1 MKKLMFVAAVAAG
14 LVAFGDGI
22 ESSNTVGYQAKDLNF
37 GDNDFVI
44 QTFLPMG
51 KTVSSTI
58 LGDIAV
64 TEDWDPISSG
74 DYIATL
80 TPAGA
85 NEAEY
90 TYLIAT
96 YANILGGSGA
106 GWYLAEEVNDGD
118 VSVSGCQ
125 NDVVLPYAQGFL
137 AYNNSG
143 AKLQFAGEV
152 VAGDTELAT
161 TLGDNAFSGNA
172 SPVDI
177 TLADLT
183 VSDDWDPISAG
194 DYIATLTPEGGN
206 EAEYTYLIAA
216 YAQALGGDVA
226 GWYLAEEVNDGD
238 VSVSGCQNNVVISAG
253 QAILIYQNSGATVTL
268 PSAL

>member
-1 MKKLMFVAAVAAG
+1 MKKMMFGLAAAA
-14 LVAFGDGI
+14 AISTFAI
-22 ESSNTVGYQAKDLNF
+22 ESANVVGYQAKELAY
-37 GDNDFVI
+37 GLNDFVV

-51 KTVSSTI
+51 KTVATTK
-58 LGDIAV
+58 LGDISV
-64 TEDWDPISSG
+64 TEDWDALNG

-80 TPAGA
+80 TPEGA
-85 NEAEY
+85 NSAEY
-90 TYLIAT
+90 TYLIKA
-96 YANILGGSGA
+96 YAEALGGDVA
-106 GWYLAEEVNDGD
+106 GWYIAEEVNDGD
-118 VSVSGCQ
+118 VSTSGCQ

-161 TLGDNAFSGNA
+161 ALGMNAFSGNA

-183 VSDDWDPISAG
+183 VSDDWDALNG
-194 DYIATLTPEGGN
+194 DYIATLTPEGAN
-206 EAEYTYLIAA
+206 SAEYTYLIKA
-216 YAQALGGDVA
+216 YAEALGGDVA
-226 GWYLAEEVNDGD
+226 GWYIAEEVNDGD
-238 VSVSGCQNNVVISAG
+238 VSVSGCQNDVVISAG
-253 QAILIYQNSGATVTL
+253 QALLIYQNSGATVTL

>member
-22 ESSNTVGYQAKDLNF
+22 ESANTVGYQAKDLTF
-37 GDNDFVI
+37 GDNDFVV

-51 KTVSSTI
+51 KTATTTK
-58 LGDIAV
+58 LGDISV
-64 TEDWDPISSG
+64 TEDWDALNG

-80 TPAGA
+80 TSAGA
-85 NEAEY
+85 NSAEY
-90 TYLIAT
+90 TYLIAA
-96 YANILGGSGA
+96 YATVLGGTGA

-118 VSVSGCQ
+118 VSTSGCQ
-125 NDVVLPYAQGFL
+125 DDVVLPYAEGFL
-137 AYNNSG
+137 AFNNSG

-161 TLGDNAFSGNA
+161 TYGDNAFSGNA

-183 VSDDWDPISAG
+183 VSDDWDALNG
-194 DYIATLTPEGGN
+194 DYIATLASDGSN
-206 EAEYTYLIAA
+206 SAEYTYLIAA

-226 GWYLAEEVNDGD
+226 GWYVAEEVNDGD
-238 VSVSGCQNNVVISAG
+238 VSTSGCQNDVVISAG
-253 QAILIYQNSGATVTL
+253 QALLIFQNSGATITL